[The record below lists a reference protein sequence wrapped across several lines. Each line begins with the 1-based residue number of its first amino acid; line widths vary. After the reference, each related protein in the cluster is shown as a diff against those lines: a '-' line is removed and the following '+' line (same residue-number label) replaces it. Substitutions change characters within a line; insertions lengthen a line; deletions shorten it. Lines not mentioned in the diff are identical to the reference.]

1 MSIKIDKLLKK
12 REQIEREILEAQAIE
27 KRTARVQQI
36 VFAALEKHRPLML
49 ATDEILRD
57 QLNLAFALV
66 AQNLAADNAKI
77 S

>member
-27 KRTARVQQI
+27 KRTARAQQI
-36 VFAALEKHRPLML
+36 VFAALAKHSQLML
-49 ATDEILRD
+49 ASDDILRV
-57 QLNLAFALV
+57 QCELAFTLV
-66 AQNLAADNAKI
+66 AKNLSADNAKI

>member
-27 KRTARVQQI
+27 KRTTRVQQI
-36 VFAALEKHRPLML
+36 VFTALEKHSQLML
-49 ATDEILRD
+49 ATDDILRD
-57 QLNLAFALV
+57 QLNLAFLLV
-66 AQNLAADNAKI
+66 AQNLAADNEKI